1 MQTFLPYANFVRS
14 ANVLDKKRLFKQAVE
29 NIHIIGTLLGLPKR
43 DGNPRVGYKNHPVI
57 NMWRGYEQ
65 SLIFY
70 HKAILD
76 ECIKR
81 KINTSIPFPDIDY
94 QDGTITYFQ
103 ILKDKLIPNTL
114 FLNLNRA
121 ENPFWLGLPKFHM
134 SHQSNLIRKDPVY
147 YRSIFGHEISSDFPY
162 WYPK

>member
-1 MQTFLPYANFVRS
+1 MQTFLPYADFTKS
-14 ANVLDKKRLFKQAVE
+14 AQVLDKKRLFKQAVE
-29 NIHIIGTLLGLPKR
+29 NIHIIGTLLELPKR

-65 SLIFY
+65 CLILY

-81 KINTSIPFPDIDY
+81 GINTTIPFPKIND
-94 QDGTITYFQ
+94 QTGFITYYQ
-103 ILKDKLIPNTL
+103 YLKDKLIFDILCLPEMT
-114 FLNLNRA
+114 
-121 ENPFWLGLPKFHM
+121 NPFWLGLPKFHM

-147 YRSIFGHEISSDFPY
+147 YRPIFGHEISSDFPY
-162 WYPK
+162 WYPQ